1 MAAAQPPLNR
11 LPARHAQALVLA
23 KRAVSAMGAAEKAI
37 RQLDALLDEM
47 GVEENSRAR
56 QEIAGLRRRL
66 NSDSAPE
73 KPATPESDS
82 VGWWDGWWSAMIPLT
97 RTEGERAAQ
106 QGLDAS
112 SNPYVGGDPDSQIL
126 ADAWRE
132 GFQRVLRREQEL
144 EP

>member
-1 MAAAQPPLNR
+1 MAAAQPHLNR

-56 QEIAGLRRRL
+56 QELLGLRHRL
-66 NSDSAPE
+66 DPDSAPE
-73 KPATPESDS
+73 TQMAPKNDSSD
-82 VGWWDGWWSAMIPLT
+82 WWASWWSALLPLT

-112 SNPYVGGDPDSQIL
+112 CNPYVGDDPDSQLL
-126 ADAWRE
+126 ADAWIE
-132 GFQRVLRREQEL
+132 GFRLARRREQEL
-144 EP
+144 EA